1 MIPALAHLG
10 DEPRAVRR
18 RRRSLARRTADGVR
32 HAMVEVLENDGIAT
46 GPGLM
51 QRLDPRI
58 KLVSILL
65 FAVTASFAQSVWV
78 LLGMVAAT
86 AGLAAASGVGVSS
99 FSRKVWASAGLFG
112 LLLSLPATTAWIS
125 PGPVVVPLGPLS
137 ITSTGLLIAA
147 RLTTRV
153 AAGAGFG
160 LLVVW
165 TTRWTDLLQALTAM
179 HLPDIIVATLAM
191 TQQQIMSLL
200 RTVEN
205 INLARESR
213 MLSSGTVVDN
223 RGWVTDRMAF
233 IAKKSIKTADDVY
246 DAMLARGFS
255 GAMPSLVRLR
265 ARALDWTWLVASF
278 VACALLLGADRV
290 LMPR

>member
-1 MIPALAHLG
+1 VIPALAHIG
-10 DEPRAVRR
+10 EESPRGRR
-18 RRRSLARRTADGVR
+18 SHRSLARRTADTVR
-32 HAMVEVLENDGIAT
+32 HAVSEVLENDEVAS

-65 FAVTASFAQSVWV
+65 FAVSASLAQSILV
-78 LLGMVAAT
+78 LLAFVAAT
-86 AGLAAASGVGVSS
+86 AGLAAASGIGVGS
-99 FSRKVWASAGLFG
+99 FSRKVWASAGFFG
-112 LLLSLPATTAWIS
+112 LMLSLPAATAWIS
-125 PGPVVVPLGPLS
+125 PGPVLVPLGPLS
-137 ITSTGLLIAA
+137 ITSNGLLIAV

-165 TTRWTDLLQALTAM
+165 TTRWTDILQALTAM
-179 HLPDIIVATLAM
+179 RMPDIVVATLAM

-205 INLARESR
+205 IHLARESR
-213 MLSSGTVVDN
+213 MLSAGTATDN
-223 RGWVTDRMAF
+223 RAWVTERMAF

-246 DAMLARGFS
+246 DAMLSRGFS
-255 GAMPSLVRLR
+255 GAMPSLVRLH
-265 ARALDWTWLVASF
+265 ARSRDWVWLAASF
-278 VACALLLGADRV
+278 AVCVLFLGVDRV